1 MSQSHWN
8 RREFG
13 RMALSGAVLAT
24 GASTARASLMPLPPG
39 VKIAAQVRN
48 PTEENMLYLKQMGV
62 TWLSIADPTP
72 ATSTAEGFASI
83 RAKWEAGG
91 FRVYNE
97 SSRVAP
103 NGNAVIN
110 VPEVVLNLPGRDE
123 RLEEYLSYLRYLGEA
138 GIPYMTLGFEGLGN
152 WRSGTAVTK
161 RGYMASDCDLNSPDF
176 HGGWNGKVYKHPA
189 GIGRA
194 FREEE
199 IWDNF
204 RYFARRVVPVAE
216 RAGVRIGIHPDD
228 PPVAVLGGV
237 PRIFSTFEGYR
248 KALEIADSPNVGV
261 CLCVGS
267 WIEGGAAT
275 GKDAV
280 EMIRYFGSRRR
291 LFKTHFRNVTAPLP
305 HFTET
310 LMDDGYYNMYKVMD
324 ALVEVDFDGIVIPDH
339 IPQLGDVPDRPAAS
353 SNGLSPG
360 LAYSIGYLNAT
371 LKAALTNRGKA

>member
-1 MSQSHWN
+1 MSKSHRN
-8 RREFG
+8 SRNSAR
-13 RMALSGAVLAT
+13 
-24 GASTARASLMPLPPG
+24 TADASLMPLPPG
-39 VKIAAQVRN
+39 VKIAAQASN
-48 PTEENMLYLKQMGV
+48 PTEENMLYLKQMGI

-72 ATSTAEGFASI
+72 ATSTAEGFAGI

-110 VPEVVLNLPGRDE
+110 VPEVVLNLPGRDA
-123 RLEEYLSYLRYLGEA
+123 RIEEYLNYLRFLGKA

-152 WRSGTAVTK
+152 WRSGTAVTEH
-161 RGYMASDCDLNSPDF
+161 GYVGSDCNLNSPDF
-176 HGGWNGKVYKHPA
+176 QGGWNDKVYKHPA
-189 GIGRA
+189 GIGRV
-194 FREEE
+194 FHEEE

-204 RYFARRVVPVAE
+204 RYFAGRVVPVAE
-216 RAGVRIGIHPDD
+216 QAGVRIGIHPDD
-228 PPVAVLGGV
+228 PPAPVLGGV

-248 KALEIADSPNVGV
+248 KALEIADSPNIGV

-291 LFKTHFRNVTAPLP
+291 LFKIHFRNVTAPLP

-310 LMDDGYYNMYKVMD
+310 LMDDGYYNMFKVMD
-324 ALVEVDFDGIVIPDH
+324 ALVEVDFDGIVIADH
-339 IPQLGDVPDRPAAS
+339 IPELGSVPGRPS
-353 SNGLSPG
+353 MRSNGLRPG
-360 LAYSIGYLNAT
+360 LAYSIGYLKAM